1 MSEAHALPC
10 MHCQLLPDGSH
21 SYRRWR
27 ALLTCLLLLGVFCV
41 CAGATAGRPR
51 QPGHPYTR
59 PCKQPQQRQ
68 RRSWNASAPAMRTH
82 AQGTQ
87 KGASLAIPSL
97 HTTYHIHTAHDSLWV
112 AHPVATEDMSRVK
125 HSLKPIQ
132 CGCGTAMAHWSR
144 PQTSNFCIAPVPPK
158 WLLCAHPAEDKTL
171 SESAVITWR
180 IPKGRTQAISYT
192 KKKPG
197 SGKHQNLRQAINI
210 RRAEQVIS
218 ANPVRS
224 DKCEFTVPR
233 INACVTQWLKNRSPM
248 RIAPAACSAPNR
260 QTCRCVALIGS
271 QRR

>member
-1 MSEAHALPC
+1 MPNRVPEVKKDATAAAAVALALAVQVRALVSAPW
-10 MHCQLLPDGSH
+10 HVASVP
-21 SYRRWR
+21 RWR
-27 ALLTCLLLLGVFCV
+27 SDARLKQSH
-41 CAGATAGRPR
+41 ASQTAGRPR

-97 HTTYHIHTAHDSLWV
+97 HTTYHIPPHDSLWV

-158 WLLCAHPAEDKTL
+158 WLLCARPEGDKSL
-171 SESAVITWR
+171 KRVNRNHMAH
-180 IPKGRTQAISYT
+180 PKG
-192 KKKPG
+192 
-197 SGKHQNLRQAINI
+197 
-210 RRAEQVIS
+210 
-218 ANPVRS
+218 ANPGHIICR
-224 DKCEFTVPR
+224 
-233 INACVTQWLKNRSPM
+233 WSP
-248 RIAPAACSAPNR
+248 PG
-260 QTCRCVALIGS
+260 VAV
-271 QRR
+271 